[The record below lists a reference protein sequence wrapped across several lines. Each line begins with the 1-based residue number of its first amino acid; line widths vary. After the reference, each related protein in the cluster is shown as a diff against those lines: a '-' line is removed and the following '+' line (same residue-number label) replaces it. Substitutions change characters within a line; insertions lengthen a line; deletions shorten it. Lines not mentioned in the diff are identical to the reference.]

1 VNNSPFRGAGRL
13 AAPCDAL
20 PDGLVFV
27 NGNGTIVNAN
37 TMARAM
43 FEVPGTALV
52 GRGLF
57 DLLPGFDPR
66 LLPGSIPRP
75 DGESGPGRTA
85 PERMVARRADGSE
98 FAAEVTGVHLDDR
111 SEAYDSYQG
120 RTGDRLLMLVLRDL
134 AGTLD
139 AEGELAR
146 SQRQLEMVLR
156 AASEGVIGT
165 DADGR
170 VVLVNPAAAQILGH
184 RAGELGGRRL
194 HSLILHSRA
203 DAEPYPYEDSPL
215 ADTLASGRRHRV
227 RGQVLWA
234 RDGTRIPVDITTA
247 PVRDGGQLVGA
258 VLTFTDQRPYEQLV
272 RKHEAE
278 LADHVERHH
287 TELDRHKERYA
298 ALAARHAQLTA
309 VLDGALHGTLEELRT
324 ELVTLAADDGVQL
337 WPEANQL
344 LHRLAAGY
352 ARMTALVDNVLGYQ
366 RLDAGTDGLHKNAV
380 LLDRVVDDGI
390 DGAVELIGPGRLRF
404 SVDTPPVEAE
414 IDPGRLATA
423 LAHLVA
429 DVAGVGSAG
438 ETDIVHGA
446 GEGRTV
452 STITVAVA
460 RRGDMARIEV
470 RGPHIGGD
478 PVHQPIVRG
487 IVGAHG
493 GVVRTREVP
502 ETGGSAYVLDIP
514 LMAGRSTVASTPAHR
529 TSGYPL
535 PDSAVVPSRNGAG
548 ATGRRRGR
556 PAEGIVVTAAEGT
569 HRHAAPVG
577 DVVGPRR
584 RRGDAP
590 TPVRPDGL
598 PIGTDDAGP
607 SAPRPAVGGRHAL
620 VTDQEWAATAE
631 AVSWSRF
638 GLTPADIEGVPGLT
652 SAPVHWPEP
661 GAAPLPA
668 NDGSGSQAALSGPY
682 DDRTPPQ
689 RPALSVQ
696 QATVANGVE
705 R

>member
-1 VNNSPFRGAGRL
+1 MNSSPFRGAGRL

-20 PDGLVFV
+20 PDGLVLV
-27 NGNGTIVNAN
+27 NSNGTIVNAN
-37 TMARAM
+37 TMALAM

-75 DGESGPGRTA
+75 DGDAGPGRTA

-120 RTGDRLLMLVLRDL
+120 RAGDRLLMLVLRDL

-139 AEGELAR
+139 VEGELAR
-146 SQRQLEMVLR
+146 SRRQLEMVLR

-170 VVLVNPAAAQILGH
+170 VVLVNPAAAQVLGY
-184 RAGELGGRRL
+184 RASELGGRQL

-203 DAEPYPYEDSPL
+203 DGEPHPYEGSPL

-234 RDGTRIPVDITTA
+234 RDSTRIPVDITTA
-247 PVRDGGQLVGA
+247 PIREGGQLVGA
-258 VLTFTDQRPYEQLV
+258 VLTFTDQRPYERLV
-272 RKHEAE
+272 REHEAE

-287 TELDRHKERYA
+287 TELGRHKERYA

-324 ELVTLAADDGVQL
+324 ELVSLAADDGVQL

-352 ARMTALVDNVLGYQ
+352 ARMTALVNNVLGYQ
-366 RLDAGTDGLHKNAV
+366 RLDAGTDGLHKDAV

-390 DGAVELIGPGRLRF
+390 DGAVELIGPGLRF

-414 IDPGRLATA
+414 IDPERLATA

-438 ETDIVHGA
+438 GTDIVHGA
-446 GEGRTV
+446 GEGRID
-452 STITVAVA
+452 STITVAAA

-470 RGPHIGGD
+470 RGPHAGGD

-487 IVGAHG
+487 IIGAHG
-493 GVVRTREVP
+493 GVVRAHEVP
-502 ETGGSAYVLDIP
+502 ETGGGAYVLDIP
-514 LMAGRSTVASTPAHR
+514 LAAGRSTVASAPAHR
-529 TSGYPL
+529 TSGQTL
-535 PDSAVVPSRNGAG
+535 PDSAAAPSRNGSG

-556 PAEGIVVTAAEGT
+556 PAEGVVVTAAEGAR
-569 HRHAAPVG
+569 RHAFPVG
-577 DVVGPRR
+577 DVAGPRR
-584 RRGDAP
+584 MRGDAP
-590 TPVRPDGL
+590 TPVRREGL
-598 PIGTDDAGP
+598 PIGADGAGP
-607 SAPRPAVGGRHAL
+607 PAPRPTVGGRHAL
-620 VTDQEWAATAE
+620 VTDQEWAGTAE
-631 AVSWSRF
+631 AVSWPRF
-638 GLTPADIEGVPGLT
+638 GLALADAGGFPGLT
-652 SAPVHWPEP
+652 PAPVHWPEP
-661 GAAPLPA
+661 GAVPLPV
-668 NDGSGSQAALSGPY
+668 NDGSGVRAALSGPY

-689 RPALSVQ
+689 PRAQSAQ
-696 QATVANGVE
+696 QAPVANGVE
-705 R
+705 G